1 MGWVDSLSSPSVARS
16 LLPASAPCLGPCC
29 SIAMWTARARTGD
42 FISGE
47 QLSSSGVLGCSK
59 TAQINT
65 KSGWNLG
72 EGTQTALSAF
82 QASVSGIRGRRGQRL
97 QPSSLRHSCPQLPP
111 LHGEAGPCLRQ
122 ERKPARRW
130 GAGQPGMKTRQT
142 ESKQGG
148 PGLRWDWHALSKATM
163 VGF

>member
-1 MGWVDSLSSPSVARS
+1 MDSLSSPSIARS
-16 LLPASAPCLGPCC
+16 LLPASAPCLGLCC
-29 SIAMWTARARTGD
+29 SVAMWTARARTGD

-47 QLSSSGVLGCSK
+47 QLSGSGVLGCSK

-65 KSGWNLG
+65 KSGWNLR

-82 QASVSGIRGRRGQRL
+82 QASVSGIRGRCGQRL
-97 QPSSLRHSCPQLPP
+97 KPSSCLQLPP
-111 LHGEAGPCLRQ
+111 LHGKAGPCLRR
-122 ERKPARRW
+122 ERKPARTW
-130 GAGQPGMKTRQT
+130 GASQPGMKTQQT

-148 PGLRWDWHALSKATM
+148 PGLCWDWRGLSKATM